1 MAEGKKTS
9 QPPKNSTSDTSSDR
23 DASLFSID
31 KIRSGTTGSLATKIL
46 MGFLVV
52 VFAVGF
58 LFMDPGMFGGG
69 GGNGGAPQP
78 VDTSTVVATLGDQSI
93 TQGQFMQAEQQ
104 QEQMMQ
110 QYGMTI
116 GPNELLAM
124 ENRTLQSLAGNVAL
138 VQAAKSAGIQATDAE
153 VDAKI
158 KSYVDQQIKSQ
169 KDQNPAGFRRQ
180 VEARFG
186 SEQGYRDELTQQM
199 QQNRDDI
206 KNSIIVDKLQKQV
219 GTGTKSSEEIYKR
232 SHTKLH
238 VRQLVVDP
246 SATPPNSKDPQA
258 AQAQAIATAKADM
271 DKIAAQVKA
280 NPTLANFVNLVKQ
293 HSDDAQTKT
302 KGGDLGWKIPQE
314 IPVDYPMRD
323 ALMNADGSIVGPLQ
337 DSTTKAFFLFFI
349 QERKLDLPKD
359 YAQKKAEYL
368 KKDADSRTSQAWQ
381 AYQQKVTA
389 QAQSQLKV
397 QYPALQAYAMQN
409 DQIPKATGK
418 QADDLRQQAINL
430 YQQSLKSAISPES
443 AAIRL
448 QMASLYQQLK
458 QPDKAE
464 DVLAAAVKDSPEEP
478 QVLIAYATAL
488 QQSKKTDDAV
498 KQLQEASKIL
508 DARPSTPS
516 MFGGNPDDALRY
528 QIANEYDALGKKDLA
543 DAERKKIKPQ
553 QPGGLQMR

>member
-1 MAEGKKTS
+1 MAEDKKS
-9 QPPKNSTSDTSSDR
+9 SPPTKGSTPITPPDR

-31 KIRSGTTGSLATKIL
+31 KIRSGTTGSLATKIM

-58 LFMDPGMFGGG
+58 LFLNPGMFGGG
-69 GGNGGAPQP
+69 GGGNAPQQ
-78 VDTSTVVATLGDQSI
+78 VNTDAVVATLGDQDI
-93 TQGQFMQAEQQ
+93 TRGQFLQAEQQ

-138 VQAAKSAGIQATDAE
+138 VQAAKAAGIQVTDAD

-158 KSYVDQQIKSQ
+158 KSYVEEQIKSQ

-186 SEQGYRDELTQQM
+186 SEQGYRDEITKQM
-199 QQNRDDI
+199 QSNRDDI
-206 KNSIIVDKLQKQV
+206 KNSLLVEKLQKQV
-219 GTGTKSSEEIYKR
+219 GSSTKSSEETYKR
-232 SHTKLH
+232 SHTKLQ
-238 VRQLVVDP
+238 VRQLVINP
-246 SATPPNSKDPQA
+246 PATPPTSKDPKT
-258 AQAQAIATAKADM
+258 AQAQATATAKAEM
-271 DKIAAQVKA
+271 DKIAALAKA
-280 NPTLANFVNLVKQ
+280 TPTLANFVNLVKQ
-293 HSDDAQTKT
+293 YSDDAQTKA

-314 IPVDYPMRD
+314 IPVDYPMRE
-323 ALMNADGSIVGPLQ
+323 ALMNADSNIVGPLQ
-337 DSTTKAFFLFFI
+337 DNTTKSFFLFYI
-349 QERKLDLPKD
+349 QNRKLDLPKD
-359 YAQKKAEYL
+359 YAQKKAKYL
-368 KKDADSRTSQAWQ
+368 KEDEDSRTSQAWQ

-389 QAQSQLKV
+389 QAQEQLVVKDPV
-397 QYPALQAYAMQN
+397 LQAYALQN
-409 DQIPKATGK
+409 DKISTATGK
-418 QADDLRQQAINL
+418 QADALRQQAIDL
-430 YQQSLKSAISPES
+430 YQQGLKNAIGPES

-448 QMASLYQQLK
+448 QLSSLYQELK
-458 QPDKAE
+458 QPEKAE
-464 DVLAAAVKDSPEEP
+464 EVMAAAAKDSPEEP

-488 QQSKKTDDAV
+488 QQNKKSSEAL

-508 DARPSTPS
+508 DQRPSTPS
-516 MFGGNPDDALRY
+516 MFGGNPNDALRY
-528 QIANEYDALGKKDLA
+528 QIASEFDALGKKDLA

>member
-1 MAEGKKTS
+1 MAEDKKS
-9 QPPKNSTSDTSSDR
+9 SPPSKKPTPITPPDR

-31 KIRSGTTGSLATKIL
+31 KIRSGATGGLMAKIF

-58 LFMDPGMFGGG
+58 LFMNPGMFGGG
-69 GGNGGAPQP
+69 GGGGGAPQQ
-78 VDTSTVVATLGDQSI
+78 VDTSAVVATLGDQNI
-93 TQGQFMQAEQQ
+93 TRGQFLQAEQQ

-124 ENRTLQSLAGNVAL
+124 ESRTLQSLAGNVAL
-138 VQAAKSAGIQATDAE
+138 VQAAKNAGITVTDAE

-158 KSYVDQQIKSQ
+158 KTYVDQQIKSQ

-186 SEQGYRDELTQQM
+186 SEKGYRDELSKQM
-199 QQNRDDI
+199 EQNREDI
-206 KNSIIVDKLQKQV
+206 KNSLLVEKLQAQV
-219 GTGTKSSEEIYKR
+219 GSGTKSTEETYKR

-238 VRQLVVDP
+238 VRQLVIDP
-246 SATPPNSKDPQA
+246 PATPPTSKDPKTAQDQA
-258 AQAQAIATAKADM
+258 TATAKAEM
-271 DKIAAQVKA
+271 DKIAAQAKA

-293 HSDDAQTKT
+293 HSDDVQTKA

-314 IPVDYPMRD
+314 FPIDYPMRD
-323 ALMNADGSIVGPLQ
+323 ALMNADGKIVGPLQ
-337 DSTTKAFFLFFI
+337 DGTTKAFFLFYI
-349 QERKLDLPKD
+349 EDRKLDLPKD
-359 YAQKKAEYL
+359 YAKKKAEYL
-368 KKDADSRTSQAWQ
+368 KKDKDSRTSQAWQ

-397 QYPALQAYAMQN
+397 LDPALQAYAMQN
-409 DQIPKATGK
+409 DQISKATGK
-418 QADDLRQQAINL
+418 QADDLRKQAIDL
-430 YQQSLKSAISPES
+430 YQQGLKNAIGPES

-448 QMASLYQQLK
+448 QLSSLYQELK

-464 DVLAAAVKDSPEEP
+464 EVMAAAAKDSPQEP

-488 QQSKKTDDAV
+488 QQNKKTDDAV
-498 KQLQEASKIL
+498 KQLQAASKIL
-508 DARPSTPS
+508 DQRPSTPS
-516 MFGGNPDDALRY
+516 MFGQNPNDALRF
-528 QIANEYDALGKKDLA
+528 QIASEFDALGKKDLA

-553 QPGGLQMR
+553 QPGGLQMQ